1 MKHLSFLL
9 GSGFSIPDG
18 YPPTSQINNRLKEI
32 DQNEIHIHT
41 SGSAWFLNGQED
53 RNAWSRTEEKLFVQR
68 FLEFYN
74 NKIISGEEFNYEKF
88 YDFYNE
94 LRRTDNLNEKCSK
107 FFDDFRKESGQE
119 YDHYNFLLNFHD
131 TFSQLLASLLL
142 IKWPEPVSL
151 LRPYQRNYSEFLE
164 LLDDLGQEYKVHI
177 HSLNHDLLME
187 RFAHTETLGNK
198 FSDGFEEYGSPF
210 YGYHTLYKKVN
221 KCEIEEPV
229 AHYTVRLRRF
239 TNEFSKQFCLYK
251 LHGSIDQY
259 VFNYENKEYTTIK
272 LLYGISNHELFKEIK
287 NDKGDLEYYRGH
299 TEVYPDFLSGTST
312 KILNYDRQVY
322 YKPIFDHFI
331 DNLKNSQT
339 LIVIGYGFEDS
350 KINEF
355 IENNFLSDSR
365 KKMIVIDVKKPSNPL
380 VDKENVILI
389 LNSIS
394 DIISSEIT
402 RVIKKN

>member
-9 GSGFSIPDG
+9 GSGFSVPDG
-18 YPPTSQINNRLKEI
+18 YPTTSQINNRLKSI
-32 DQNEIHIHT
+32 SQNEIHIHS
-41 SGSAWFLNGQED
+41 SGSAWFLNGQVD
-53 RNAWSRTEEKLFVQR
+53 RNAWSRTEQKLFVQR

-74 NKIISGEEFNYEKF
+74 HEVIPGEEFNYEIF
-88 YDFYNE
+88 YDFYSD
-94 LRRTDNLNEKCSK
+94 LRRTDELSEKCSK

-119 YDHYNFLLNFHD
+119 YDHHNFLLNFHD
-131 TFSQLLASLLL
+131 TFSQLLASLLS
-142 IKWPEPVSL
+142 IKWPEPVSWV
-151 LRPYQRNYSEFLE
+151 RPYQRNYSEFLE
-164 LLDDLGQEYKVHI
+164 LLEELGQEYKVHI
-177 HSLNHDLLME
+177 HTLNHDLLME
-187 RFAHTETLGNK
+187 RFEHTETLGNK
-198 FSDGFEEYGSPF
+198 ISDGFEEYGSPF
-210 YGYHTLYKKVN
+210 YGYHTLFQKRN
-221 KCEIEEPV
+221 PNEEEKPV

-287 NDKGDLEYYRGH
+287 NDKGELEYYRGH

-322 YKPIFDHFI
+322 YKPIFNHFVN
-331 DNLKNSQT
+331 NLKNSQA
-339 LIVIGYGFEDS
+339 LIVIGYGFGDP

-365 KKMIVIDVKKPSNPL
+365 KKMLVIDVKKPSNPIIE
-380 VDKENVILI
+380 KENVILFA
-389 LNSIS
+389 NSIS
-394 DIISSEIT
+394 DIARSEI
-402 RVIKKN
+402 IKLIKES